1 MVKNNFIRLHNS
13 NDNSVIIIN
22 IDHIVMVDSDT
33 SKEKLTGLVYM
44 DNTTGI
50 DEFNVN
56 ETPEKIYGMIEE
68 MTNK

>member
-1 MVKNNFIRLHNS
+1 MKNNFIRLHNA
-13 NDNSVIIIN
+13 DNNTVIIIN

-33 SKEKLTGLVYM
+33 SKEKLSGLVYM
-44 DNTTGI
+44 DNTTGV

-56 ETPEKIYGMIEE
+56 ETPEKIYSMIEE